1 MLGKIKGRRRRGHQR
16 IRWLDGI
23 TDAMN
28 MKLGKLWEMM
38 RDREAWQASVHGVV
52 QNLTWLGDWTTEL
65 VQVDIL
71 DINLQ
76 RTSISNKA
84 VGRTITHLYVY
95 IQLNIIIYI
104 QKYHFSY
111 EQVHLL
117 FSAMLL
123 CCAQL
128 CSILCD
134 PMDWSP
140 PGSSIHG
147 IFQARMLEWVTF
159 PSSLFFSVQL
169 IPLVLTS
176 TVWPMLGSLKCV

>member
-1 MLGKIKGRRRRGHQR
+1 MLGKIKGRRWRGHQR

-23 TDAMN
+23 TDVMDVN
-28 MKLGKLWEMM
+28 LGKLWEIM
-38 RDREAWQASVHGVV
+38 RDTEAWQASVHGVV

-71 DINLQ
+71 DIDLQ

-84 VGRTITHLYVY
+84 IGKIITHLYVY
-95 IQLNIIIYI
+95 IQLNTIIYI

-128 CSILCD
+128 WPHGLKSTRLLY
-134 PMDWSP
+134 PWNF
-140 PGSSIHG
+140 PGKNTG
-147 IFQARMLEWVTF
+147 V
-159 PSSLFFSVQL
+159 
-169 IPLVLTS
+169 
-176 TVWPMLGSLKCV
+176 GCVPCKDRP